1 MVKRCIATLLALVLC
16 MAPAG
21 GLLLPARAEGQPPRE
36 FANVVLFAY
45 FSDEPNKDYFNAPSA
60 QPDKSRAQAL
70 MELYDGEQGR
80 SFRQYMN
87 TISGGQFRVHNIFP
101 QWDGQTL
108 TACELPFTIQQ
119 AQTSSIDSSIL
130 TELVLQLPALQ
141 GQTLDYDGDGCIDN
155 LSVVLLG
162 KADNT
167 TGSPPSLYP
176 HQNTL
181 PAGLQYSGKEVA
193 NYNMLNTDRL
203 LDSTQADGSGV
214 ICHEFL
220 HTLGYP
226 DLYTRDGSVPVGA
239 WDIMALS
246 SRYLSWPLAY
256 LRAHFTGWTQLPE
269 LTSSTRNVSICAPGE
284 AGNQAYVIR
293 SQRNPYELFV
303 VEMRRQTSPYSDD
316 ALDSRVGGTGLIV
329 YRVDT
334 TVDGLSNYFGSTGVY
349 VFRPQPGQ
357 NGYVEGSERATVGN
371 AFLSA
376 ESGRTSIG
384 SADPN
389 AGLAQGALTFSD
401 GTNSGIVISNV
412 SSAQNGSMTFSVTI
426 PQADPQTLWQDGQ
439 FPAHSGAALA
449 QGPIRGQIMAVGY
462 DLPYTGDELQL
473 YAFADPGWAPV
484 TAQPLTQAGGFDRV
498 TLTIL
503 RDIPVVAWRASDGA
517 LYLSMLADGAWKSL
531 GMLPDVDDY
540 SLTAQGGTLHLA
552 YVTGGYAQ
560 AGYATITKSGLMRQG
575 YCASGRMFDNPKVAV
590 TSQGQ
595 VYLAFQDVTNNNELL
610 IYQAQDGGF
619 SRLASPGS
627 ASSYDLAAGSNGLLA
642 ALGGETPVLKQLD
655 GDTWNDLAK
664 LDRAAYEPRL
674 AFGTDTTFLLAAPNG
689 ASAKDLQVYQL
700 VNGTFT
706 PVGERVDKGGSNAT
720 LTVFG
725 DRLFT
730 SYHMDGKAMIRF
742 NAPDVTD
749 SLLSISVTPPSLTS
763 YHQGDEV
770 STQGLRVFAN
780 YASGPRELSSG
791 EYTLTGFD
799 TTQTGTRQATVTYQ
813 GMSASFSFTVF
824 EKPAPTVTPSPV
836 PTAQPTAEPTAQPTA
851 EPTAQPTAEPTA
863 QPTAAPTA
871 QPTAEPTAQPTAIP
885 TAQPTAEPTAQP
897 TAAPTAQPTAA
908 PAAQPTAAPAAQPT
922 AAPAATIP
930 PSTAVIR
937 PARPTAQPTAIP
949 SATPS
954 AEPTAPPTVQPTEQP
969 SATPSPSSEPATAN
983 SSSSGGLLQSKPA
996 LVLAGLVGV
1005 CGCGAVGLWFFLKRR

>member
-130 TELVLQLPALQ
+130 TELVRQLPALQ

-316 ALDSRVGGTGLIV
+316 TLDSRVGGTGLIV

-349 VFRPQPGQ
+349 VFRPQPSQ

-401 GTNSGIVISNV
+401 V

-426 PQADPQTLWQDGQ
+426 PQADPQTLWQDAQ
-439 FPAHSGAALA
+439 FPTHSGAALA

-498 TLTIL
+498 TLTSL
-503 RDIPVVAWRASDGA
+503 RDTPVVAWRASDGA

-664 LDRAAYEPRL
+664 LDRAAHEPRL

-836 PTAQPTAEPTAQPTA
+836 PTAQPTAV
-851 EPTAQPTAEPTA
+851 
-863 QPTAAPTA
+863 
-871 QPTAEPTAQPTAIP
+871 PTAQPTAIP

>member
-1 MVKRCIATLLALVLC
+1 MIKRCIATLLALVLC

-130 TELVLQLPALQ
+130 TELVRQLPALQ

-214 ICHEFL
+214 ICHESL

-316 ALDSRVGGTGLIV
+316 TLDSRVGGTGLIV

-349 VFRPQPGQ
+349 VFRPQPSQ

-401 GTNSGIVISNV
+401 V

-426 PQADPQTLWQDGQ
+426 PQADPQTLWQDAQ
-439 FPAHSGAALA
+439 FPTHSGAALA

-498 TLTIL
+498 TLTSL
-503 RDIPVVAWRASDGA
+503 RDTPVVAWRASDGA

-664 LDRAAYEPRL
+664 LDRAAHEPRL

-836 PTAQPTAEPTAQPTA
+836 PTAQPTAV
-851 EPTAQPTAEPTA
+851 
-863 QPTAAPTA
+863 
-871 QPTAEPTAQPTAIP
+871 PTAQPTAIP